1 MSVSRFQPRRG
12 SVLLGVLVLV
22 TIGAFVGTSVL
33 VAVDARQM
41 GSSSSLREDQARA
54 LVWSGVQAVMAELS
68 SQREDLLAGLRPEL
82 TEEWVLFTD
91 ELGRE
96 GVVRLLALDG
106 DGALLAQ
113 AEAGKLDINHASEA
127 MLARLEGVGE
137 ELASRIVAAREASP
151 FASVEELL
159 RVEGVTP
166 ALLYGEV
173 ALEGSGVEEPEEAGG
188 SMADAYAGGGTR
200 LVDVLTVFS
209 FDPNVQGAI
218 DDDRFR
224 GQLRVNFDL
233 PWSDDLAR
241 AVEDRFGEDAVPVV
255 RRLFEQ
261 GVSFAT
267 DADLCRVVQRFAPDD
282 YAVWA
287 MALDAL
293 TTSDDAFRPGRV
305 DLNAAGAVV
314 LSTVPGFDRE
324 IAEQIVLMREDLD
337 DEERQLV
344 VWPLMHGI
352 VTPEQFMEA
361 VDHLT
366 TRSLQYRV
374 RIEAGWRRAVEGEE
388 FASMSNLPR
397 EDRLEHRRV
406 VDAVIDV
413 ASTHPRV
420 AYLRDVTLLGV
431 ARAIARESEEVLAS
445 LSPGEAFEEV
455 GPWADPGEEERG
467 FAFEESGAGDPLI
480 PAGDGM
486 SVEDESGGGLV
497 EPMRFV
503 ARGSMTD
510 FGEPMDMDP
519 DRPES
524 GRGEGGEVRS
534 EGGLIMVDRRI
545 GRWTNRRASR

>member
-1 MSVSRFQPRRG
+1 MRRSAHRRG

-22 TIGAFVGTSVL
+22 TIGALVGTSVL
-33 VAVDARQM
+33 VAVDAQQM

-54 LVWSGVQAVMAELS
+54 LVWSGVQAAMAELA

-82 TEEWVLFTD
+82 TDEWVLFTD

-96 GVVRLLALDG
+96 GVVRLLPLDPGG
-106 DGALLAQ
+106 DAVAQ

-137 ELASRIVAAREASP
+137 ELAARIVAARQEAP

-166 ALLYGEV
+166 ALLYGKHLAER
-173 ALEGSGVEEPEEAGG
+173 ASFRLGEEPELDIYGG
-188 SMADAYAGGGTR
+188 AGTR

-209 FDPNVQGAI
+209 FDPNVQAAI
-218 DDDRFR
+218 DDARFR

-255 RRLFEQ
+255 KQLFEQ

-267 DADLCRVVQRFAPDD
+267 DADLCRVVQRFAPDN
-282 YAVWA
+282 YEVWA

-293 TTSDDAFRPGRV
+293 TTSDEAFRPGRV
-305 DLNAAGAVV
+305 DLNSASAVV
-314 LSTVPGFDRE
+314 LSTIPGFDRE
-324 IAEQIVLMREDLD
+324 IAEQIVLAREELD
-337 DEERQLV
+337 EQERQVV
-344 VWPLMHGI
+344 VWPLMRGI
-352 VTPEQFMEA
+352 VTPEQFIEA

-374 RIEAGWRRAVEGEE
+374 RVEAGWRRAVEGDEVLSLSSLGE
-388 FASMSNLPR
+388 

-413 ASTHPRV
+413 ASTRPRV
-420 AYLRDVTLLGV
+420 AYLRDVTLLGP
-431 ARAIARESEEVLAS
+431 ARAIARESASVLAS
-445 LSPGEAFEEV
+445 LDPEAGLGGDDPLAGLLDEDEV
-455 GPWADPGEEERG
+455 LAGNEAEDAIADSE
-467 FAFEESGAGDPLI
+467 ADGAGAEGFGRGSGDPV
-480 PAGDGM
+480 G
-486 SVEDESGGGLV
+486 
-497 EPMRFV
+497 FV
-503 ARGSMTD
+503 DRGSMTD
-510 FGEPMDMDP
+510 FGDPMDMDP
-519 DRPES
+519 GGPES
-524 GRGEGGEVRS
+524 EGDSASGERGASRGRS
-534 EGGLIMVDRRI
+534 EGGLVMVDRRI
-545 GRWTNRRASR
+545 GRWTSRRASR